1 MSDALNS
8 LVEGLNRVIHQ
19 NTRTNDLHCID
30 EEQCKGAVKEYLRK
44 EIIQLPKVVGFD
56 DYHDIAS
63 TFEVLKQFHPNL
75 PIQCRES
82 EFMFGKYWGVFF
94 LKDAPP
100 SLEQIYELVKD
111 VNLHKILHKKKL
123 HTSL

>member
-1 MSDALNS
+1 MIL
-8 LVEGLNRVIHQ
+8 
-19 NTRTNDLHCID
+19 
-30 EEQCKGAVKEYLRK
+30 
-44 EIIQLPKVVGFD
+44 LPKVIGFD
-56 DYHDIAS
+56 DYHDIES
-63 TFEVLKQFHPNL
+63 TFEFHPNL

-123 HTSL
+123 HTSI